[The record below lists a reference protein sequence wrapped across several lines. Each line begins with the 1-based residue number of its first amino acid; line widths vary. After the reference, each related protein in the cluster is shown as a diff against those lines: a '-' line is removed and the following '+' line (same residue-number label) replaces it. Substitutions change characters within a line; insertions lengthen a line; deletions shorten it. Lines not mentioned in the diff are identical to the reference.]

1 MRAMSWIETNNNNIN
16 GMSEES
22 FQVWLAR
29 ERSKTSV
36 KLIETQE
43 QFTST
48 IHTIIKTGT
57 ILSKIIFT
65 WWIFVWLFCWM
76 TKEAIKNG

>member
-76 TKEAIKNG
+76 TK